1 MESDNWS
8 EMNISSGRQN
18 GITNNKFL
26 QLYVKKL
33 AKGQRTTKI
42 LINVVRDLGWLK
54 IISNDEENDST
65 VQVKR

>member
-1 MESDNWS
+1 
-8 EMNISSGRQN
+8 MNISSGRQN
-18 GITNNKFL
+18 RITNNKFS

-33 AKGQRTTKI
+33 TKGQRTTKI

>member
-1 MESDNWS
+1 
-8 EMNISSGRQN
+8 MNISSGRQN
-18 GITNNKFL
+18 RITNNKFL

-33 AKGQRTTKI
+33 AKGQRTTNI

-54 IISNDEENDST
+54 IISNDKENDST

>member
-1 MESDNWS
+1 
-8 EMNISSGRQN
+8 MNISSGRQN
-18 GITNNKFL
+18 RITNNKFL

-42 LINVVRDLGWLK
+42 LINVVRDLSWLK

>member
-1 MESDNWS
+1 
-8 EMNISSGRQN
+8 MNISSGRQKR
-18 GITNNKFL
+18 ITNNKFL

-54 IISNDEENDST
+54 IISND
-65 VQVKR
+65 